1 MEDNITT
8 LRNIGTTSAGSFL
21 REYLPK
27 VIEKHCNVMELEDEA
42 DLKAAKKV
50 FAILHEDILMHLEPK
65 LEATEEQLV
74 NQYD

>member
-1 MEDNITT
+1 MKKDIQT
-8 LRNIGTTSAGSFL
+8 LRNIGTTSAGAFL

-27 VIEKHCNVMELEDEA
+27 VIERRCNVMQLEDEA

-50 FAILHEDILMHLEPK
+50 FAILQEDILMHLEPK
-65 LEATEEQLV
+65 VEETEEPLA